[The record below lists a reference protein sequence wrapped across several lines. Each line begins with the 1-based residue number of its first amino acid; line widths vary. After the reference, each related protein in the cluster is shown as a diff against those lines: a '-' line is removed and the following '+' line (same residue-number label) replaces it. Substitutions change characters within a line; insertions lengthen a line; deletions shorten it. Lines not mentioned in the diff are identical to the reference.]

1 MRLSSPTAS
10 VTGTSSIELRADV
23 QGIPFDIVLATSGQ
37 IGGGGAL
44 AISASGNIAN
54 ENYMTVTGTPSLP
67 DPLASTVSY
76 SFTLTTSG
84 TSCLPHDTANGI
96 ITLVPAS
103 TIVLSSG
110 LATVNQ
116 TVCANNAITPIVYTW
131 GGGATDVELVPN
143 ANPLLTLPQGLVL
156 GLGAAANTKQITG
169 TPTVAVSQTTN
180 YQFTLR
186 TKGNPTCDEAIIIGQ
201 VTVAPVVTIDSD
213 GIQAAIEDVSCS
225 TAGFTPDGQIGH
237 PVSNTLSSFIT
248 GGLEDTAQVERISII
263 GSTTNSDHGVGDT
276 YSISI
281 NGTENYS
288 FTTNDLNFD
297 GNPDQT
303 KQEIATQLANQITG
317 GSASVSAT
325 SNIGGQGS
333 IDITAKVP
341 GVAFT
346 STITHTT
353 DNVIRMT
360 LGGAVAVTDVVTIT
374 AGGTSYSHTVVG
386 GNTLISIASS
396 LTTLIAPSLTVTAT
410 DNGDGSLDIRTL
422 NVGSLINFSHTISS
436 SAMTLSTDDRTTEF
450 TKSTLQQNFESNY
463 NYSWSKVGDASF
475 SNNNLEI
482 TGLSEGQYNLSLIH
496 I

>member
-1 MRLSSPTAS
+1 TITSQNSIGSHRVTISGTPDVGNVFSATYFYRIRTTNNLLGCEDDFVQGSIKVDPLEGITYDSSDSNFPGSNNAQQICLGEQIEGIKFNLTGTATGASIPALVGTTGLPPGVLLNPVSVRQVSVIDVTTSNAIGAQFWVKIDGITYSYTTTNTSESATTVAQRLVSEINTASGVRLSSPTAI
-10 VTGTSSIELRADV
+10 VTGTSSIQIRADV
-23 QGIPFDIVLATSGQ
+23 QGIPFDLDLPGSGT
-37 IGGGGAL
+37 IAGGGAL

-67 DPLASTVSY
+67 NPLASIVSY

-263 GSTTNSDHGVGDT
+263 GS
-276 YSISI
+276 
-281 NGTENYS
+281 
-288 FTTNDLNFD
+288 
-297 GNPDQT
+297 
-303 KQEIATQLANQITG
+303 
-317 GSASVSAT
+317 
-325 SNIGGQGS
+325 
-333 IDITAKVP
+333 
-341 GVAFT
+341 
-346 STITHTT
+346 
-353 DNVIRMT
+353 
-360 LGGAVAVTDVVTIT
+360 
-374 AGGTSYSHTVVG
+374 
-386 GNTLISIASS
+386 
-396 LTTLIAPSLTVTAT
+396 
-410 DNGDGSLDIRTL
+410 
-422 NVGSLINFSHTISS
+422 
-436 SAMTLSTDDRTTEF
+436 
-450 TKSTLQQNFESNY
+450 
-463 NYSWSKVGDASF
+463 
-475 SNNNLEI
+475 
-482 TGLSEGQYNLSLIH
+482 
-496 I
+496 